1 MSSGATGAA
10 PAGAAGKDLFVEA
23 IKLSLE
29 KGSGIPAIP
38 LLQKAL
44 ALGLAPGDEVFARH
58 ALGEGYREIFGN
70 SGLPWRK
77 MVETNEFHQSM
88 AEIEKAFELDSVGSL
103 GFFSQPLNIGRLEHL
118 DLMYTLAADAKKE
131 QDGTDAATG
140 YLAGK
145 LRAVEYLARPPLLY
159 SLLKLAEL
167 YQETGAFE
175 EAARCL
181 RKVVATEPL
190 YPADQER
197 NEELRA
203 KARKM
208 LSDVQVQPKNSPRAP
223 SAERT
228 GYCKHCGNPMPSGAR
243 FCTACGGAVGVPQP
257 KKDNDSQSSVVGT
270 SDIASLERS
279 AHEHPDDE
287 SYQKLLAVALHD
299 EALANCERDPKD
311 GSLLFSSI
319 QQIRNAREQL
329 TSALA
334 LKFNDPQLRS
344 NLEAALKDVNKM
356 EQRKFVGSW
365 FLVIVWGL
373 FYIIPGVA
381 VWAAFRRPRYLMNRD
396 YLDHLRTGKHIGA
409 GARIGGAM
417 GKVYDFCDKI
427 SPEWGWIFGLA
438 IFVMLSPIFVLLGF
452 KENYMDVKKE
462 EIPTSA

>member
-1 MSSGATGAA
+1 MSSGATSAV
-10 PAGAAGKDLFVEA
+10 PASAAGKDIFVEA
-23 IKLSLE
+23 IKLSLK

-44 ALGLAPGDEVFARH
+44 ASGLAPGDEVFARH
-58 ALGEGYREIFGN
+58 ALGEGYREIFSN

-77 MVETNEFHQSM
+77 IVETNEFHQCM
-88 AEIEKAFELDSVGSL
+88 AEIEKAFELDRVGSL
-103 GFFSQPLNIGRLEHL
+103 VFFSQPLNIGRLEHL

-131 QDGTDAATG
+131 QDGTDAAIG

-145 LRAVEYLARPPLLY
+145 LRAVEYLARPPLLH

-167 YQETGAFE
+167 YRETGAID

-181 RKVVATEPL
+181 RKVVTTEPL

-197 NEELRA
+197 NEELRG

-208 LSDVQVQPKNSPRAP
+208 LSDVQVQPKNPPRAP

-228 GYCKHCGNPMPSGAR
+228 GYCTHCGKPVPSGAR
-243 FCTACGGAVGVPQP
+243 FCTACGGALGVSQPQ
-257 KKDNDSQSSVVGT
+257 KDSDSQSSAAGT
-270 SDIASLERS
+270 SDIESLERS
-279 AHEHPDDE
+279 AQEHPNDE

-299 EALANCERDPKD
+299 ESLANCERDPKD

-319 QQIRNAREQL
+319 QQISKAKEQL
-329 TSALA
+329 TRALA
-334 LKFNDPQLRS
+334 LKFNDTQLRS
-344 NLEAALKDVNKM
+344 NLEAALKDVNNM

-365 FLVIVWGL
+365 FLVVIWGL
-373 FYIIPGVA
+373 FYIIPGVV
-381 VWAAFRRPRYLMNRD
+381 VWAAFRRPRYLINRD
-396 YLDHLRTGKHIGA
+396 YLDHVRTGKHIGA

-452 KENYMDVKKE
+452 KENYLDVNKE
-462 EIPTSA
+462 GIPTTA